1 MRYVQPLLTDEQAEL
16 TAAALRDAE
25 AQLRELQLDDDG
37 IEVTSEQVSHREA
50 LQEDI
55 AQLGRLALMFQDM
68 SENPAKYPPA
78 PKMAA
83 SLKRFRKRV
92 VGPAQ
97 PQSLRKKRS
106 SRHQRRRAERRLFRR
121 NREYIEAVNQAREM
135 YERDR
140 LEHEQAVAE
149 IAERVEGQPKFTI
162 TDGFGNVIMRDV
174 PAEFILDE
182 GGASLHQQAQKIHV
196 VERRTREE

>member
-16 TAAALRDAE
+16 IAAALRDAE
-25 AQLRELQLDDDG
+25 RQLTTERDNTFAGRLIDDMPEG
-37 IEVTSEQVSHREA
+37 AVTA
-50 LQEDI
+50 LERMDEDI
-55 AQLGRLALMFQDM
+55 ASVGRLALLFQDA

-92 VGPAQ
+92 AGPAP

-106 SRHQRRRAERRLFRR
+106 GRHQRRRAERRLFRR

-149 IAERVEGQPKFTI
+149 IEERIQGQPRFVI

-174 PAEFILDE
+174 PAEFIKAEDGETPL
-182 GGASLHQQAQKIHV
+182 LKPTLHV
-196 VERRTREE
+196 VGKTE